1 MHKTFFSFHFY
12 TGGLMYDYV
21 IIGSGIIGSL
31 IARELS
37 RYEVSILIIDK
48 ENDIASH
55 QTTANSAIIHSG
67 HDPKEGS
74 LKAKLCVRGNELY
87 DTLEKELSIPLLR
100 TGAFVVSH
108 NEDED
113 KMLDVLYSRALK
125 NGVKEVHFLTK
136 EQALSEEP
144 RLTNTI
150 SKVLSLPTTKV
161 TYPWEVAIAAV
172 ANAIK
177 NGATFRRNC
186 HVISIDH
193 VDNHYVLHLENKE
206 LIKTKHVINAAGVMS
221 DQIAQ
226 MIESDFPLQI
236 KPRRGEYFVL
246 DRKAKGLFKHVIYP
260 LPTQLGKGVLIVPQ
274 VHGNILLGPTSISTN
289 NLNDEAT
296 TREGLSQIKE
306 NLKSLSTQIPFDL
319 IIRTFAGLRASSTY
333 EDFYIKESLNHSGF
347 YHVAGID
354 SPGLTAAPAIAE
366 YLVNEIIQMDR
377 PKKVDFDPIR
387 TKPQAFHTLPDNLKK
402 EMVKNNPKY
411 GNLVCKCEKIT
422 EQEIIDAIQGPT
434 GNDTVKGIKKRAR
447 AGSGLCQGGYCEG
460 LVIKIIARET
470 GKKLHEVNYYQVNTP
485 ILVKETKQS

>member
-1 MHKTFFSFHFY
+1 
-12 TGGLMYDYV
+12 MYDYV

-37 RYEVSILIIDK
+37 RYEVSILILDK

-87 DTLEKELSIPLLR
+87 DTLEHELSIPLLR

-108 NEDED
+108 DKEEE
-113 KMLDVLYSRALK
+113 KMLDILYERACK
-125 NGVKEVHFLTK
+125 NGVKDVTFLTK
-136 EQALSEEP
+136 EEALKQEP
-144 RLTNTI
+144 RLSKTI
-150 SKVLSLPTTKV
+150 TKVLSLPTTKV

-177 NGATFRRNC
+177 NGATFKRNS

-193 VDNHYVLHLENKE
+193 HGDYYTLHLENKE
-206 LIKTKHVINAAGVMS
+206 KIDTYHVINASGVMS
-221 DQIAQ
+221 DHVAH
-226 MIESDFPLQI
+226 MIEKEFPLQI

-246 DRKAKGLFKHVIYP
+246 DHKAKDYFKHVIYP
-260 LPTQLGKGVLIVPQ
+260 LPTKLGKGVLIVPQ
-274 VHGNILLGPTSISTN
+274 VHGNILLGPTSIETS
-289 NLNDEAT
+289 DKESVAT
-296 TREGLSQIKE
+296 TKEGLSYIKE
-306 NLKSLSTQIPFDL
+306 HLKYLSHEIPYDL

-333 EDFYIKESLNHSGF
+333 DDFYIKESVSHPGF

-366 YLVNEIIQMDR
+366 YLIHDVIQLDQ
-377 PKKVDFDPIR
+377 PLKSHFDPIR
-387 TKPQAFHTLPDNLKK
+387 IKPQAFHTLPEHVK
-402 EMVKNNPKY
+402 EQWVKENPKY

-422 EQEIIDAIQGPT
+422 EQEIIDAIHGPT

-470 GKKLHEVNYYQVNTP
+470 NQKLDEINYYAQNTP
-485 ILVKETKQS
+485 ILIKETKTS